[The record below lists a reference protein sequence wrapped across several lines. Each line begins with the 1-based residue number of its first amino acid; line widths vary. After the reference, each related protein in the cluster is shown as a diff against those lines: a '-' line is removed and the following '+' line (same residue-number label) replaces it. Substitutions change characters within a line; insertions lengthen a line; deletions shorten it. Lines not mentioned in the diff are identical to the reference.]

1 MGTQFSARWFSPK
14 FHMPRAPSHGRRPI
28 VALSGRR
35 NKPETTAIKA
45 SSYLFDQILRRTPQR
60 SCLRSVHYSFRA
72 ALYNFLVLLVHLGQF
87 ITSLGTRETH
97 HHTMPPRRIQ
107 ALVDT
112 AVRLLETTKG
122 DNDDGQ
128 HDEEEGGHSEF
139 GVHIEYDDLYNT
151 VIFLT
156 CIYLSGQIASRFLRM
171 PSLVGE
177 IVCGILLGPP
187 LADFV
192 PNPEAWVLLGELG

>member
-1 MGTQFSARWFSPK
+1 
-14 FHMPRAPSHGRRPI
+14 
-28 VALSGRR
+28 
-35 NKPETTAIKA
+35 
-45 SSYLFDQILRRTPQR
+45 
-60 SCLRSVHYSFRA
+60 
-72 ALYNFLVLLVHLGQF
+72 
-87 ITSLGTRETH
+87 
-97 HHTMPPRRIQ
+97 MPPRRIQ